1 MKQKAHKTQTTCLLG
16 SVISYEYTYKTF
28 FRWFSFK
35 RVGLKMNMFT
45 VIDLYTELDDD
56 EVLRIELIN
65 GSKIY
70 CLPSD
75 NLKVATTM
83 IKIIKPLKKDKRQQI
98 IIDIKS
104 ITVVCTMSRETYDL
118 KLSRGELYV

>member
-1 MKQKAHKTQTTCLLG
+1 
-16 SVISYEYTYKTF
+16 
-28 FRWFSFK
+28 
-35 RVGLKMNMFT
+35 MNMFT

-83 IKIIKPLKKDKRQQI
+83 IKIIKPIKEDKRQQI
-98 IIDIKS
+98 IIDVKS
-104 ITVVCTMSRETYDL
+104 IAVICTMSRITYEA
-118 KLSRGELYV
+118 KLQGGELYV